1 MSKTKFSE
9 IRGIVEK
16 YQKKAD
22 SYISSYCEKMENA
35 RNRYSPQVFQKQ
47 SADIWAH
54 HTGCLAAD
62 RDCALGDIDRIAAD
76 IRSDFKQWMIKPVN
90 ADLLRTMDSLRNYEI
105 KLSRSEL
112 DVLRE
117 EVNDSFFGLKILS
130 EISKESGYFIKTPSM
145 ADFMN
150 KLNSAV
156 DSAKTAIECYSGA
169 APFPGKDL
177 LGTWRVGGVDYGE
190 FPVWRRLYA
199 SNYLEKDTTLQEA
212 EKAWAAASVPATL
225 ELTQDEQRRIYDLVG
240 NIKNEKEKRDRIE
253 EIAAVEPD
261 FKEKISLLSGDYRAA
276 IEGYVND
283 GKLGYVSDDNG
294 ETVVYP

>member
-1 MSKTKFSE
+1 MSKTRFGE
-9 IRGIVEK
+9 IKETVRK
-16 YQKKAD
+16 YQRKAD

-35 RNRYSPQVFQKQ
+35 RNRYSPQVFQTQ
-47 SADIWAH
+47 SMDIWAH
-54 HTGCLAAD
+54 HTGCLGAD

-76 IRSDFKQWMIKPVN
+76 IRSDFKRWMVRPVN

-105 KLSRSEL
+105 KLSRPEL

-145 ADFMN
+145 SDFMN
-150 KLNSAV
+150 KLNAAV
-156 DSAKTAIECYSGA
+156 DSAKTAVECYCGSS
-169 APFPGKDL
+169 PFPGADL
-177 LGTWRVGGVDYGE
+177 LGTWKVGGVDLGD

-199 SNYLEKDTTLQEA
+199 SNYLAKDTTLQEA

-225 ELTQDEQRRIYDLVG
+225 ELTQSEQKRIYDLVG
-240 NIKNEKEKRDRIE
+240 NIKGEKEKRDRIE

-261 FKEKISLLSGDYRAA
+261 FKEKLSLLSGDYKAA
-276 IEGYVND
+276 VEKYLD
-283 GKLGYVSDDNG
+283 TGKVGYVSDNDG
-294 ETVVYP
+294 ETIV